1 MNHMQVK
8 RVGIVGANATGIAI
22 AMGLA
27 DAGIPV
33 TLFDAGRESLDQVL
47 ALARSSGD
55 ERRMA
60 LLAATVNFHH
70 LKDCDLIV
78 DTNDGDRAAKEALFR
93 RLDQVARMGA
103 VLATC
108 RPEAGLDGLAG
119 ATRRSGEVIG
129 LLVGQSAPTVWGL
142 VPTRHTSA
150 DTLGAVNAFLQKLQ
164 DAGRPA
170 QDSETVTALAA

>member
-1 MNHMQVK
+1 MNHMQIG
-8 RVGIVGANATGIAI
+8 RVGIVGANEGSIAI

-33 TLFDAGRESLDQVL
+33 TLFDAGRASLDKVL
-47 ALARSSGD
+47 AQARSGGRD
-55 ERRMA
+55 RHLA

-78 DTNDGDRAAKEALFR
+78 DAEDGDRVAKEALFG
-93 RLDQVARMGA
+93 RLDQVARPGA

-108 RPEAGLDGLAG
+108 KPEVGLDAIAG
-119 ATRRSGEVIG
+119 RTRRSGEVMG

-142 VPTRHTSA
+142 VPGRHTSA
-150 DTLGAVNAFLQKLQ
+150 DTLGAVNALLQKLQ

-170 QDSETVTALAA
+170 QDSENVTALAA

>member
-1 MNHMQVK
+1 MNQLQIG

-33 TLFDAGRESLDQVL
+33 TLFDAGRAALDQ
-47 ALARSSGD
+47 ALAHARAGER
-55 ERRMA
+55 ERRLA

-70 LKDCDLIV
+70 LKDCDLII
-78 DTNDGDRAAKEALFR
+78 DTEEGDRAGKEALFR
-93 RLDQVARMGA
+93 RLDQAAPLGA

-108 RPEAGLDGLAG
+108 RPELGLDAIAG
-119 ATRRSGEVIG
+119 CTRRSGEVIG

-142 VPTRHTSA
+142 VPTRHTSD
-150 DTLGAVNAFLQKLQ
+150 DTLDAVNALLQTLQ
-164 DAGRPA
+164 DAATRA
-170 QDSETVTALAA
+170 QESEAVTALAA